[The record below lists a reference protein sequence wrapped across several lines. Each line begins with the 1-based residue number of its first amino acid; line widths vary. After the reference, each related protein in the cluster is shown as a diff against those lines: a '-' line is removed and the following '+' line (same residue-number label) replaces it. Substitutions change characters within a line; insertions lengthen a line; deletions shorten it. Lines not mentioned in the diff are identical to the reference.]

1 LRVFIVI
8 AIVIILLVPNIGN
21 SQEKGEWIVQAAGI
35 ASTDA
40 KPMPHYMHSNN
51 WGVIDPFQQS
61 WFNLYAGGKYQLIDK
76 TGFSLNTGVSAVL
89 RNEVSESILH
99 QLYVRGRVLNVFDFS
114 IGKEAYTP
122 VSYNDTLTVG
132 GFLMNSNA
140 RPIPKVILGIYDY
153 LAVPFTKG
161 WVEVKGG
168 LTHGWLNDDRTA
180 ENRGNSADSPYLHEK
195 WAYVRLGNTKIQ
207 PFVGIVH
214 NAIYGGTRPNGTK
227 IPIDY
232 LATFFAQGSERIGG
246 GEATNAAGAHEGF
259 WDIGMHA
266 ESSWAD
272 MVLYVQKPFAD
283 GSGLKIWQPKNRD
296 YKIGGIFEFKN
307 TRFVQALS
315 VELIKTE
322 YQSGPGI
329 PDAIYPEGHPK
340 QGQIIWLD
348 EIDDYDAF
356 MFDTFGEV
364 TNGWG
369 KEDVSNYLV
378 QEENYGHEYGGR
390 DDYNNNGTY
399 YNGWT
404 YHKQSFGMPLYH
416 SKHQTSLID
425 PSWVSNESVIFKN
438 TRVRAVHIGMRGE
451 IAKGLKYLLRL
462 THSRNYGSYSE
473 EYTSRYSWTKEEDFL
488 YESGKN
494 QTYTQLQLR
503 YRSKNWDR
511 LQLSTSLSVD
521 AGELYNSLGLL
532 AGVSYRAD
540 FRKSK

>member
-1 LRVFIVI
+1 
-8 AIVIILLVPNIGN
+8 
-21 SQEKGEWIVQAAGI
+21 
-35 ASTDA
+35 
-40 KPMPHYMHSNN
+40 
-51 WGVIDPFQQS
+51 
-61 WFNLYAGGKYQLIDK
+61 
-76 TGFSLNTGVSAVL
+76 
-89 RNEVSESILH
+89 
-99 QLYVRGRVLNVFDFS
+99 
-114 IGKEAYTP
+114 
-122 VSYNDTLTVG
+122 
-132 GFLMNSNA
+132 
-140 RPIPKVILGIYDY
+140 
-153 LAVPFTKG
+153 
-161 WVEVKGG
+161 
-168 LTHGWLNDDRTA
+168 
-180 ENRGNSADSPYLHEK
+180 
-195 WAYVRLGNTKIQ
+195 
-207 PFVGIVH
+207 
-214 NAIYGGTRPNGTK
+214 
-227 IPIDY
+227 
-232 LATFFAQGSERIGG
+232 
-246 GEATNAAGAHEGF
+246 
-259 WDIGMHA
+259 
-266 ESSWAD
+266 
-272 MVLYVQKPFAD
+272 
-283 GSGLKIWQPKNRD
+283 
-296 YKIGGIFEFKN
+296 
-307 TRFVQALS
+307 
-315 VELIKTE
+315 
-322 YQSGPGI
+322 
-329 PDAIYPEGHPK
+329 
-340 QGQIIWLD
+340 
-348 EIDDYDAF
+348 
-356 MFDTFGEV
+356 
-364 TNGWG
+364 
-369 KEDVSNYLV
+369 LV